1 MDESLSSLYARA
13 DALRRQIDDGS
24 IDDFQVMFRCARKAN
39 DEQKRVRECI
49 TLYKQC
55 KQLVERLA
63 LFSENENVD
72 DVASIELKY

>member
-24 IDDFQVMFRCARKAN
+24 IDGFQVIFRCFWKTN
-39 DEQKRVRECI
+39 GEQNRVQECI
-49 TLYKQC
+49 TLYEQC

-63 LFSENENVD
+63 LFSENESAD
-72 DVASIELKY
+72 DVASTELK